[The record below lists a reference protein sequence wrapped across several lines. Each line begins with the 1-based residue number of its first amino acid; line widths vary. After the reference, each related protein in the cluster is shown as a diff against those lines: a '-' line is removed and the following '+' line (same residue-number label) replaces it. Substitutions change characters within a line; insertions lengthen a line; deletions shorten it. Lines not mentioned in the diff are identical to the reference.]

1 MVSTNAKLNKMLPNR
16 FENSSPT
23 AGGLPDLRPIS
34 LNCHTHSMVISI
46 KHTND
51 AICTPVSMEAWERG
65 SVGAWE
71 SGAGWWRG
79 VGWGGED
86 QGHARLEPRST
97 AQRTNIIVEVQKRE
111 RYHHRHGG
119 HKAYRQDPAVAERR
133 VAVTGHRRA
142 VRVRIGVRVAIDAI
156 EAARGVHTQRA

>member
-79 VGWGGED
+79 VGWGGVVRIKATHD
-86 QGHARLEPRST
+86 SSR
-97 AQRTNIIVEVQKRE
+97 AQRLNGPILSSRFKNESGTTTVMVATKPIDRTQLSPNGESLSLGTVVQSAFASASE
-111 RYHHRHGG
+111 SLL
-119 HKAYRQDPAVAERR
+119 
-133 VAVTGHRRA
+133 
-142 VRVRIGVRVAIDAI
+142 
-156 EAARGVHTQRA
+156 TQ